1 MCYIVSRHTFSNTGK
16 MNSFLLGSVN
26 ADTAEDAWRQA
37 HYLWPNQEIDVDPV
51 PAVEGERKEMKLVAN

>member
-1 MCYIVSRHTFSNTGK
+1 MCYIVSRHTFSNNGK

-26 ADTAEDAWRQA
+26 ADTAEEAWRQA

-51 PAVEGERKEMKLVAN
+51 PAEEGERKEMKLVAN

>member
-1 MCYIVSRHTFSNTGK
+1 

-26 ADTAEDAWRQA
+26 ADTAEEAWRQA

-51 PAVEGERKEMKLVAN
+51 PAVEGERKQMKLVAN